1 MLHPDKINFYLKLFP
16 DMGLH
21 DLQSLFN
28 LARVQTLVAGE
39 IYIREGE
46 LSKKLAYVKEGL
58 IRAYHVNERG
68 DERTLLLRW
77 EDQFLSSH
85 DNLFFHKPSRFVYQ
99 ALENTTLLVAD
110 FDAIQALI
118 ATNNV
123 LESSRYYFVLNML
136 ANSMQRVESF
146 VLLNPE
152 ERYQQLVQEK
162 TDIVQRVPGKYLA
175 SLLGITPVSL
185 SRIRKRIA
193 VKQKR

>member
-1 MLHPDKINFYLKLFP
+1 MIHPDKIAFYLKLFP
-16 DMGLH
+16 NMGLQ
-21 DLQSLFN
+21 DLQNLFN
-28 LARVQTLVAGE
+28 LARVQTLAAGD

-58 IRAYHVNERG
+58 IRAYQVNDKG

-77 EDQFLSSH
+77 EDQFLTSH
-85 DNLFFHKPSRFVYQ
+85 DNLFFQQPSRFVYQ
-99 ALENTTLLVAD
+99 ALEDTTLLVAD

-118 ATNNV
+118 ENTGAMQY
-123 LESSRYYFVLNML
+123 SRYYFVLDML
-136 ANSMQRVESF
+136 ANAMHRVESF

-152 ERYQQLVQEK
+152 ERYQQLMQQK
-162 TDIVQRVPGKYLA
+162 PDLLQRVPGKYLA

-193 VKQKR
+193 AKQKH